1 MNKDLLYYIP
11 TGEFGKEGVLS
22 LLKTHPEIRFV
33 SLVGIDLAGNDTDE
47 KVPTTSS
54 PALPYRPTAPP

>member
-22 LLKTHPEIRFV
+22 LLKPIRK
-33 SLVGIDLAGNDTDE
+33 SASY
-47 KVPTTSS
+47 PW
-54 PALPYRPTAPP
+54 

>member
-11 TGEFGKEGVLS
+11 TGEFGKEGVPMKRYRLNCS
-22 LLKTHPEIRFV
+22 SRT
-33 SLVGIDLAGNDTDE
+33 T
-47 KVPTTSS
+47 TTSS

>member
-22 LLKTHPEIRFV
+22 LLKTAPGNPVRV
-33 SLVGIDLAGNDTDE
+33 S
-47 KVPTTSS
+47 
-54 PALPYRPTAPP
+54 RRH